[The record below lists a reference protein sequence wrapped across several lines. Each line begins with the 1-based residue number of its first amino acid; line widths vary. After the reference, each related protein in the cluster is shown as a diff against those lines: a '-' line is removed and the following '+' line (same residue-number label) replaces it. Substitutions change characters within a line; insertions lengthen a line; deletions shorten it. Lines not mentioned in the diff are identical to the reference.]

1 MRFAIAIAMTSL
13 GAVSGSTQQGPVHQ
27 RAQRE
32 GGSAKALIQLA
43 REQSSAGRASQAL
56 ETLRQARALAPN
68 SEEVLNAYARTA
80 LAARSPAPAVPVL
93 EALTRMCPDTIDY
106 HYLLGV
112 ALLQAGD
119 PVSAI
124 DPLRAAESLEPT
136 RAVTLI
142 ALGLAFNERKL
153 YADARPLLVR
163 GLELQP
169 DSLEAVAALAET
181 EEGLDDLD
189 AAEAHARRVLA
200 ASSNNAPAQMVLG
213 TVLAKRTRYAE
224 ARDALLAAV
233 AIDPALQK
241 AHYQLSL
248 VYARLGDEASSK
260 KHLELY
266 QRSLREREERLKSL
280 RAGVK

>member
-1 MRFAIAIAMTSL
+1 MRLALIVATASL
-13 GAVSGSTQQGPVHQ
+13 LAAPAYGQQGA
-27 RAQRE
+27 RT
-32 GGSAKALIQLA
+32 LMQLA
-43 REQSSAGRASQAL
+43 RQQSSAGHASQAL

-68 SEEVLNAYARTA
+68 SEEVLSAYARTA
-80 LAARSPAPAVPVL
+80 LAARSPVVAVPVL
-93 EALTRMCPDTIDY
+93 EALTRMCGDTVDY

-119 PVSAI
+119 PAAAI
-124 DPLRAAESLEPT
+124 DPLRAAEALEPT

-142 ALGLAFNERKL
+142 ALGLAFNDRKL
-153 YADARPLLVR
+153 YGDARPLLVR

-169 DSLEAVAALAET
+169 DSLEAVAALAEA

-189 AAEAHARRVLA
+189 AAEGHARRVIA
-200 ASSNNAPAQMVLG
+200 ASSNSAPAQMVLG
-213 TVLAKRTRYAE
+213 TVLSKRGRYPE

-260 KHLELY
+260 KHRELY
-266 QRSLREREERLKSL
+266 QRALKDREERLRSM
-280 RAGVK
+280 RAGVR